1 MHKKRIF
8 FLVIVTLV
16 SFNCRAQ
23 LFPVFSQYFYNE
35 LMINPAFAGAHVQFS
50 ATSTYR
56 NQWINF
62 PGAPKTFSLTAH
74 TSLVKGRV
82 GVGILINEDKIGSY
96 ANKDLTLCYSY
107 KLRFPKSTLSFGI
120 QGSLY
125 FLNAD
130 FSALNIQQGDP
141 SFIPYNLFKPNF
153 GAGIYYNRKN
163 FFVGFS
169 NPYLINSKFSTSGMQ
184 TDPVTGLPTKVQSN
198 LYQFRN
204 YFLRSGFIANL
215 DHLGNVKINPSIL
228 IRAQEGAPL
237 SLDINAA
244 FIFYDVF
251 GAGVSYRSEDAII
264 SFLSLKLSEKLFFS
278 YSFDFTTS
286 HLGPFSSGTQELM
299 LNYRAKIT
307 AVHKNLECP
316 TYHSYRE

>member
-1 MHKKRIF
+1 MRQMRLPF
-8 FLVIVTLV
+8 FIILVLV
-16 SFNCRAQ
+16 SFSACAQ
-23 LFPVFSQYFYNE
+23 LYPVYSQYYFNE

-74 TSLVKGRV
+74 SSLVGGRV
-82 GVGILINEDKIGSY
+82 GVGIMINEDKIGSY
-96 ANKDLTLCYSY
+96 ANKDLTLVYAY

-141 SFIPYNLFKPNF
+141 SFIPYNIFKPNF
-153 GAGIYYNRKN
+153 GAGIYYNRRN
-163 FFVGFS
+163 FFIGFS
-169 NPYLINSKFSTSGMQ
+169 NPYLINSKFSSSMMSA
-184 TDPVTGLPTKVQSN
+184 DPVTGLPTKLQTN

-204 YFLRSGFIANL
+204 YFLRSGFIAKL
-215 DHLGNVKINPSIL
+215 DQKGNVKINPSIL
-228 IRAQEGAPL
+228 LRAQEGAPL
-237 SLDINAA
+237 SLDINTS

-251 GAGVSYRSEDAII
+251 SAGVSLRSGDAII
-264 SFLSLKLSEKLFFS
+264 SFLSLKLSEKLYFS

-286 HLGPFSSGTQELM
+286 DLAPFSSGTQELM

>member
-1 MHKKRIF
+1 M
-8 FLVIVTLV
+8 
-16 SFNCRAQ
+16 
-23 LFPVFSQYFYNE
+23 
-35 LMINPAFAGAHVQFS
+35 
-50 ATSTYR
+50 
-56 NQWINF
+56 
-62 PGAPKTFSLTAH
+62 
-74 TSLVKGRV
+74 
-82 GVGILINEDKIGSY
+82 INEDKIGSY
-96 ANKDLTLCYSY
+96 ANKDLTLCYAY

-141 SFIPYNLFKPNF
+141 NFIPYNLFKPNV

-163 FFVGFS
+163 FFIGFS
-169 NPYLINSKFSTSGMQ
+169 NPYLINSKFSTSMMSA
-184 TDPVTGLPTKVQSN
+184 DPVTGLPTKVQSD

-204 YFLRSGFIANL
+204 YFLHSGFIANL
-215 DHLGNVKINPSIL
+215 DQKGNVKINPSIL
-228 IRAQEGAPL
+228 LRAQEGAPL
-237 SLDINAA
+237 SLDINAS

-251 GAGVSYRSEDAII
+251 SAGVSYRSEDAVI
-264 SFLSLKLSEKLFFS
+264 SFLGLKLSEKLFFS

>member
-1 MHKKRIF
+1 MLMRLPIF
-8 FLVIVTLV
+8 VLLVLV
-16 SFNCRAQ
+16 SFTGHAQ
-23 LFPVFSQYFYNE
+23 LYPVYSQYYFNE

-62 PGAPKTFSLTAH
+62 PGSPKTFSLTAH
-74 TSLVKGRV
+74 SSLVGGRV
-82 GVGILINEDKIGSY
+82 GVGMMINEDKIGSY
-96 ANKDLTLCYSY
+96 ANKDLTLCYAY
-107 KLRFPKSTLSFGI
+107 KLRFPNSTLSFGI

-141 SFIPYNLFKPNF
+141 NFIPYNIFKPNV

-163 FFVGFS
+163 FFIGFS
-169 NPYLINSKFSTSGMQ
+169 NPYLINSKFSSSTMSA
-184 TDPVTGLPTKVQSN
+184 DPNTGLPTKIQSN

-204 YFLRSGFIANL
+204 YFLRSGFIAKL
-215 DHLGNVKINPSIL
+215 DQKGNVKINPSIL
-228 IRAQEGAPL
+228 LRAQEGAPL
-237 SLDINAA
+237 SLDINAS

-251 GAGVSYRSEDAII
+251 SAGVSLRSGDAII
-264 SFLSLKLSEKLFFS
+264 SFLSLKLSEKLYFS

-286 HLGPFSSGTQELM
+286 DLAPFSSGTQELM

-307 AVHKNLECP
+307 SVHKNLDCP

>member
-1 MHKKRIF
+1 MIKRIQLSI
-8 FLVIVTLV
+8 FLFLALA
-16 SFNCRAQ
+16 SFTSKAQ
-23 LFPVFSQYFYNE
+23 LYPIFSQYYFNE

-62 PGAPKTFSLTAH
+62 PGSPKTFSLTAH
-74 TSLVKGRV
+74 TSLVRGKV
-82 GVGILINEDKIGSY
+82 GVGIMLNQDKIGSY
-96 ANKDLTLCYSY
+96 ANKDLTLVYSY
-107 KLRFPKSTLSFGI
+107 KLRFPKSTLSFGL

-130 FSALNIQQGDP
+130 FSSLNIQQGDP
-141 SFIPYNLFKPNF
+141 NFIPYNIFKPNI
-153 GAGIYYNRKN
+153 GAGIYYNRRN
-163 FFVGFS
+163 FFIGFS
-169 NPYLINSKFSTSGMQ
+169 NPYLINSKFNTS
-184 TDPVTGLPTKVQSN
+184 LAVQADSV
-198 LYQFRN
+198 LHSSLSQFRN

-215 DHLGNVKINPSIL
+215 DPKGNVRINPSIL
-228 IRAQEGAPL
+228 LRAQEGAPL
-237 SLDINAA
+237 SLDVNMG

-251 GAGVSYRSEDAII
+251 SAGVSYRSGDAFI
-264 SFLSLKLSEKLFFS
+264 SFLGLKLSEKLFFS

-307 AVHKNLECP
+307 AVHRNLECP

>member
-1 MHKKRIF
+1 MLACIYCK
-8 FLVIVTLV
+8 
-16 SFNCRAQ
+16 AQ
-23 LFPVFSQYFYNE
+23 LYPVFSQYYFNE

-62 PGAPKTFSLTAH
+62 PGAPKTFSLSAH
-74 TSLVKGRV
+74 TSLVRGRV
-82 GVGILINEDKIGSY
+82 GLGFMINQDKIGSY
-96 ANKDLTLCYSY
+96 ANKDLTISYAY
-107 KLRFPKSTLSFGI
+107 KLRFPKSTLSFGL
-120 QGSLY
+120 QGMIY
-125 FLNAD
+125 FVNAD
-130 FSALNIQQGDP
+130 FSSLILKSPDDP
-141 SFIPYNLFKPNF
+141 EFIPYNQFKPNI

-163 FFVGFS
+163 FFAGFS
-169 NPYLINSKFSTSGMQ
+169 APFLINSKFTSSGGTVSAPQ
-184 TDPVTGLPTKVQSN
+184 LQ
-198 LYQFRN
+198 QFRN

-215 DHLGNVKINPSIL
+215 TRNGNVKINPSIL
-228 IRAQEGAPL
+228 LRAQEEQPL
-237 SLDINAA
+237 SLDVNAA

-251 GAGVSYRSEDAII
+251 SAGISVRTDDAVI
-264 SFLSLKLSEKLFFS
+264 SFLGLKLSEKLFFS

-286 HLGPFSSGTQELM
+286 NLGPFSSGTQELM

>member
-1 MHKKRIF
+1 MERMRFYF
-8 FLVIVTLV
+8 FFILILV
-16 SFNCRAQ
+16 SFASKAQ
-23 LFPVFSQYFYNE
+23 LYPIFSQYYFNE

-62 PGAPKTFSLTAH
+62 PGSPKTFSLTAH
-74 TSLVKGRV
+74 TALVRGKV
-82 GVGILINEDKIGSY
+82 GVGIMLNQDKIGSY
-96 ANKDLTLCYSY
+96 ANKDLTLVYSY
-107 KLRFPKSTLSFGI
+107 KLKFPKSTLSFGI
-120 QGSLY
+120 QGSIY

-141 SFIPYNLFKPNF
+141 NFIPYNIFKPNI

-163 FFVGFS
+163 FFIGFS
-169 NPYLINSKFSTSGMQ
+169 NPYLINSKFTASA
-184 TDPVTGLPTKVQSN
+184 VQADSVVRSS
-198 LYQFRN
+198 LGQFRN

-215 DHLGNVKINPSIL
+215 DPKGNVRINPSIL
-228 IRAQEGAPL
+228 LRAQEGAPL
-237 SLDINAA
+237 SLDVNMG

-251 GAGVSYRSEDAII
+251 SAGISYRSGDAII
-264 SFLSLKLSEKLFFS
+264 SFLGLKLSEKLFFS

-286 HLGPFSSGTQELM
+286 NLGPFSSGTQELM

>member
-1 MHKKRIF
+1 MKRIQLSI
-8 FLVIVTLV
+8 FLFLALV
-16 SFNCRAQ
+16 SFTSKAQ
-23 LFPVFSQYFYNE
+23 LYPIFSQYYFNE

-50 ATSTYR
+50 ATTTYR

-62 PGAPKTFSLTAH
+62 PGSPKTFSLTAH
-74 TSLVKGRV
+74 TSLVRGKV
-82 GVGILINEDKIGSY
+82 GVGIMLNQDKIGSY
-96 ANKDLTLCYSY
+96 ANKDLTLVYSY
-107 KLRFPKSTLSFGI
+107 KLKFPKSTLSFGL

-130 FSALNIQQGDP
+130 FSALNIQTGDP
-141 SFIPYNLFKPNF
+141 NFIPYNIFKPNI
-153 GAGIYYNRKN
+153 GAGIYYNRRN
-163 FFVGFS
+163 FFIGLS
-169 NPYLINSKFSTSGMQ
+169 NPYLINSKFTASA
-184 TDPVTGLPTKVQSN
+184 VQADSVIRSS
-198 LYQFRN
+198 LGQFRN

-215 DHLGNVKINPSIL
+215 DPKGNVRINPSIL
-228 IRAQEGAPL
+228 LRAQEGAPL
-237 SLDINAA
+237 SLDVNMG

-251 GAGVSYRSEDAII
+251 SAGVSYRSGDAVI
-264 SFLSLKLSEKLFFS
+264 SFLGLKLSEKLFFS

>member
-1 MHKKRIF
+1 MRFYF
-8 FLVIVTLV
+8 FSLLVLV
-16 SFNCRAQ
+16 SFTSKAQ
-23 LFPVFSQYFYNE
+23 LYPIFSQYYFNE

-62 PGAPKTFSLTAH
+62 PGSPKTFSLTAH
-74 TSLVKGRV
+74 TSLVKGKV
-82 GVGILINEDKIGSY
+82 GVGIMLNQDKIGSY
-96 ANKDLTLCYSY
+96 ANKDLTLVYSY

-120 QGSLY
+120 QGSIY

-141 SFIPYNLFKPNF
+141 DFIPYNIFKPNI
-153 GAGIYYNRKN
+153 GAGLYYNRKN
-163 FFVGFS
+163 FFIGFS
-169 NPYLINSKFSTSGMQ
+169 NPYLINSKFNSSSIQ
-184 TDPVTGLPTKVQSN
+184 TDPVTGLPTNVSSSLNQ
-198 LYQFRN
+198 LRN
-204 YFLRSGFIANL
+204 YFLRSGFIADL
-215 DHLGNVKINPSIL
+215 DHKGNVRINPSIL
-228 IRAQEGAPL
+228 LRAQEGAPL
-237 SLDINAA
+237 SLDMNVG

-251 GAGVSYRSEDAII
+251 SAGVSYRSDDAVI
-264 SFLSLKLSEKLFFS
+264 SFLGLKLSEKLFFS

-307 AVHKNLECP
+307 AVHRNLECP

>member
-1 MHKKRIF
+1 MIRLPLF
-8 FLVIVTLV
+8 VLLVLGSI
-16 SFNCRAQ
+16 SARAQ
-23 LFPVFSQYFYNE
+23 LYPVYSQYYFNE

-74 TSLVKGRV
+74 SSLVGGRV
-82 GVGILINEDKIGSY
+82 GVGIMINEDKIGSY
-96 ANKDLTLCYSY
+96 ANKDLTLVYAY

-130 FSALNIQQGDP
+130 FSSLNIQQGDP
-141 SFIPYNLFKPNF
+141 NFIPYNLFKPNF
-153 GAGIYYNRKN
+153 GAGIYYNQRN
-163 FFVGFS
+163 FFIGFS
-169 NPYLINSKFSTSGMQ
+169 NPYLINSKFSTSMM
-184 TDPVTGLPTKVQSN
+184 TADPVTGLPTKIQSN

-215 DHLGNVKINPSIL
+215 DPKGNVKINPSIL
-228 IRAQEGAPL
+228 LRAQEGAPL
-237 SLDINAA
+237 SLDINTS

-251 GAGVSYRSEDAII
+251 SAGVSLRSGDAII
-264 SFLSLKLSEKLFFS
+264 SFLSLKLSEKLYFS

-286 HLGPFSSGTQELM
+286 DLAPFSSGTQELM

>member
-1 MHKKRIF
+1 MIKRIQLSI
-8 FLVIVTLV
+8 FLFLALA
-16 SFNCRAQ
+16 SFTSKAQ
-23 LFPVFSQYFYNE
+23 LYPIFSQYYFNE

-62 PGAPKTFSLTAH
+62 PGSPKTFSLTAH
-74 TSLVKGRV
+74 TSLVRGKV
-82 GVGILINEDKIGSY
+82 GVGIMLNQDKIGSY
-96 ANKDLTLCYSY
+96 ANKDLTLVYSY
-107 KLRFPKSTLSFGI
+107 KLKFPKSTLSFGL

-130 FSALNIQQGDP
+130 FSSLNIQQGDP
-141 SFIPYNLFKPNF
+141 NFIPYNIFKPNI
-153 GAGIYYNRKN
+153 GAGIYYNRRN
-163 FFVGFS
+163 FFIGFS
-169 NPYLINSKFSTSGMQ
+169 NPYLINSKFNTS
-184 TDPVTGLPTKVQSN
+184 LAVQADSV
-198 LYQFRN
+198 LHSSLSQFRN

-215 DHLGNVKINPSIL
+215 DPKGNVRINPSIL
-228 IRAQEGAPL
+228 LRAQEGAPL
-237 SLDINAA
+237 SLDVNMG

-251 GAGVSYRSEDAII
+251 SAGVSYRSGDAFI
-264 SFLSLKLSEKLFFS
+264 SFLGLKLSEKLFFS

-307 AVHKNLECP
+307 AVHRNLECP

>member
-1 MHKKRIF
+1 
-8 FLVIVTLV
+8 
-16 SFNCRAQ
+16 
-23 LFPVFSQYFYNE
+23 
-35 LMINPAFAGAHVQFS
+35 MINPAFAGAHVQLS

-62 PGAPKTFSLTAH
+62 PGSPKTFSLTAH
-74 TSLVKGRV
+74 TSLVRGRV
-82 GVGILINEDKIGSY
+82 GVGIMLNQDKIGSY
-96 ANKDLTLCYSY
+96 ANKDLTLVYSY
-107 KLRFPKSTLSFGI
+107 KLKFPKSTLSFGI
-120 QGSLY
+120 QGSIY

-141 SFIPYNLFKPNF
+141 NFIPYNIFKPNI

-163 FFVGFS
+163 FFIGFS
-169 NPYLINSKFSTSGMQ
+169 NPYLINSKFTASA
-184 TDPVTGLPTKVQSN
+184 VQADSVIRSS
-198 LYQFRN
+198 LGQFRN

-215 DHLGNVKINPSIL
+215 DPKGNVRINPSIL
-228 IRAQEGAPL
+228 LRAQEGAPL
-237 SLDINAA
+237 SLDVNMG

-251 GAGVSYRSEDAII
+251 SAGISYRSGDAII
-264 SFLSLKLSEKLFFS
+264 SFLGLKLSEKLFFS
-278 YSFDFTTS
+278 YSFHFTTS
-286 HLGPFSSGTQELM
+286 NLGPFSSGTQELM

>member
-1 MHKKRIF
+1 MRPTRLPF
-8 FLVIVTLV
+8 FIILALV
-16 SFNCRAQ
+16 SFSGRAQ
-23 LFPVFSQYFYNE
+23 LYPVYSQYYFNE

-74 TSLVKGRV
+74 SSLVGGRV
-82 GVGILINEDKIGSY
+82 GVGIMINEDKIGSY
-96 ANKDLTLCYSY
+96 ANKDLTLVYAY

-153 GAGIYYNRKN
+153 GAGIYYNRRN
-163 FFVGFS
+163 FFIGFS
-169 NPYLINSKFSTSGMQ
+169 NPYLINSKFSTSMMSS
-184 TDPVTGLPTKVQSN
+184 DPNTGLPTKVQSN

-204 YFLRSGFIANL
+204 YFLRSGFIAKL
-215 DHLGNVKINPSIL
+215 DQKGNVKINPSIL
-228 IRAQEGAPL
+228 LRAQEGAPL
-237 SLDINAA
+237 SLDINTS

-251 GAGVSYRSEDAII
+251 SAGVSLRSGDAII
-264 SFLSLKLSEKLFFS
+264 SFLSLKLSEKLYFS

-286 HLGPFSSGTQELM
+286 DLAPFSSGTQELM

>member
-1 MHKKRIF
+1 MLRIRF
-8 FLVIVTLV
+8 YIFSLLVLG
-16 SFNCRAQ
+16 SFTSKAQ
-23 LFPVFSQYFYNE
+23 LYPIFSQYYFNE

-62 PGAPKTFSLTAH
+62 PGSPKTFSLTAH
-74 TSLVKGRV
+74 TSLVRGRV
-82 GVGILINEDKIGSY
+82 GVGIMLNQDKIGSY
-96 ANKDLTLCYSY
+96 ANKDLTLVYSY
-107 KLRFPKSTLSFGI
+107 KLKFPKSTLSFGI
-120 QGSLY
+120 QASLY

-141 SFIPYNLFKPNF
+141 DFIPYNIFKPNI

-163 FFVGFS
+163 FFIGFS
-169 NPYLINSKFSTSGMQ
+169 NPYLINSKFSSSMIQ
-184 TDPVTGLPTKVQSN
+184 TDPVTGLPTKVQSD

-215 DHLGNVKINPSIL
+215 DPKGNVRINPSIL
-228 IRAQEGAPL
+228 LRAQEGAPL
-237 SLDINAA
+237 SLDVNMG

-251 GAGVSYRSEDAII
+251 SAGVSYRSSDAVI
-264 SFLSLKLSEKLFFS
+264 SFLGLKLSEKLFFS

-286 HLGPFSSGTQELM
+286 NLGPFSSGTQELM